1 MSLWQQFTA
10 CVSELL
16 LQMGSIVSGV
26 DSSGGV
32 GDDHGIIVGQRKRG
46 RVLEIKRSGAHFGRH
61 FLKNPKS

>member
-16 LQMGSIVSGV
+16 LQIASIVSGV

-32 GDDHGIIVGQRKRG
+32 GGGMIMG
-46 RVLEIKRSGAHFGRH
+46 
-61 FLKNPKS
+61 